1 VKYGDTMEEI
11 SNAEAALLGL
21 LSEEPMY
28 PYQLEQQVK
37 YRDMRFWT
45 ELSMS
50 SIYKVLGKLEEKG
63 LVVRTNEVSE
73 KNRLR
78 KLYEI
83 SGNGKKAL
91 QEKLIA
97 LLSIPEHARW
107 QVDIGTYN
115 SSLLPV
121 KIVRKSLEE
130 YRNALENN
138 IRDYENLQ
146 KFLKDSDCPPYRFAI
161 ATRPVFLLRGEIAWV
176 DAYLAE
182 LAGED
187 KN

>member
-1 VKYGDTMEEI
+1 M
-11 SNAEAALLGL
+11 
-21 LSEEPMY
+21 LSEESMY
-28 PYQLEQQVK
+28 PYQIEQQVE

-50 SIYKVLGKLEEKG
+50 SIYKVLDKLEKMG
-63 LVVRTNEVSE
+63 LVTRENEISE

-78 KLYEI
+78 KLYSI
-83 SGNGKKAL
+83 SEDGKKAL
-91 QEKLIA
+91 QEKLIT
-97 LLSIPEHARW
+97 LLSVPEHVRW

-115 SSLLPV
+115 SSLLPA
-121 KIVRKSLEE
+121 KAVRESLKK
-130 YRNALENN
+130 YRDALEKN
-138 IRDYENLQ
+138 IQCYEDLL
-146 KFLKDSDCPPYRFAI
+146 KFLKDSDCPSCRFTI

-187 KN
+187 QN